1 MLKVDIDYE
10 TLDGIVKAGLQD
22 MLNMMVDGF
31 RTSPHEEDKLE
42 YAKDIAALERVLRLY
57 E

>member
-1 MLKVDIDYE
+1 MPKVDIDVD

-22 MLNMMVDGF
+22 MLNMMIDGF

-42 YAKDIAALERVLRLY
+42 YAKDIAALERVLGMY

>member
-1 MLKVDIDYE
+1 
-10 TLDGIVKAGLQD
+10 

-57 E
+57 TTTIRPGSRSCWTKV